1 MAEFLAFTVLGIVTG
16 SVYAIAASGL
26 VVTYTASG
34 IFNFAHGA
42 IGMFMAFTYWELL
55 VNRGFPTPVA
65 LIVVVLILAPLLGA
79 VIERLLMRNLQ
90 GSSAGTSLVVTIG
103 LLVALVGAAQSIW
116 PPATREVPQFLG
128 FGGFRLSGIFVSWHQ
143 VITLFVGIVVAIGL
157 RLLLFRTR
165 VGTAMRAVVDA
176 RDLAA
181 LNGARPDRISMLSW
195 AIGSSLAALAGILLA
210 PLLSL
215 DVIGLT
221 LLVVVAYAA
230 AMVGRLKSLPL
241 TFLGAMILGLGQ
253 SYLLGYQS
261 AFVSALNLEGISE
274 ILEDLRPALP
284 ALLLFAVLLV
294 MPEERLRAG
303 RLAGARAPR
312 VPGGL
317 QSLIG
322 AAIFVA
328 IAAVGSG
335 FLSEANRVTFGQ
347 GLALSLIMLSLVL
360 LTGYG
365 GQVSLCQMSF
375 VGLGAFAMGA
385 FGGDG
390 SPLGLLAAVA
400 IAAPVG
406 AIVALPA
413 LRLQGLYL
421 ALATMA
427 FALFMEVVVFP
438 NEAIFGIG
446 GGRNVGRLDL
456 LGLSFDGERAYF
468 VLLAVAFAL
477 MSLIVLALR
486 RGPFGRR
493 LAAMRDSPAAAT
505 TLGLNLTRTK
515 LAVFTI
521 SAGMAGLAGALF
533 AGVTEAAGP
542 QQFLMFQS
550 LPLLLA
556 AVIGGINSVTGA
568 LLGGMGLAL
577 LPVLQGFFPQ
587 LTGLVPLLVGLS
599 AMTLGR
605 NPNGMAW
612 FLFQTLGPLAF
623 WRRPGFG
630 RRPRSPKVESSTS
643 VEEVTPAAAAAD

>member
-1 MAEFLAFTVLGIVTG
+1 
-16 SVYAIAASGL
+16 
-26 VVTYTASG
+26 
-34 IFNFAHGA
+34 
-42 IGMFMAFTYWELL
+42 
-55 VNRGFPTPVA
+55 VNRGLPMPVA
-65 LIVVVLILAPLLGA
+65 LILVVLVLAPLLGA
-79 VIERLLMRNLQ
+79 VIERTLMRNLQ

-116 PPATREVPQFLG
+116 PPATREVPQFFG
-128 FGGFRLSGIFVSWHQ
+128 FAGFRLAAIFVSWHQ
-143 VITLFVGIVVAIGL
+143 VITLIVGVAVAVGL

-165 VGTAMRAVVDA
+165 LGTAMRAVVDA

-253 SYLLGYQS
+253 QYLLGYQGR
-261 AFVSALNLEGISE
+261 VVDALSLESISWVF
-274 ILEDLRPALP
+274 EDLRPALP
-284 ALLLFAVLLV
+284 ALLLFAVLIA

-303 RLAGARAPR
+303 RLATARAPR
-312 VPGGL
+312 VPGGWEAL
-317 QSLIG
+317 AG
-322 AAIFVA
+322 AALLVA
-328 IAAVGSG
+328 VAVLSG
-335 FLSEANRVTFGQ
+335 FLSDANRLTLAN
-347 GLALSLIMLSLVL
+347 GLSLSLIMLSLVL

-390 SPLGLLAAVA
+390 SPVGLLAAVA
-400 IAAPVG
+400 LAAPVG

-421 ALATMA
+421 ALATMS
-427 FALFMEVVVFP
+427 FALFMEVFVFP
-438 NEAIFGIG
+438 QEAIFSNLGSRDI
-446 GGRNVGRLDL
+446 GRLDL

-468 VLLAVAFAL
+468 VLMAVAFAL
-477 MSLIVLALR
+477 MSLLVLALR

-493 LAAMRDSPAAAT
+493 LAAMRDSPAAST

-515 LAVFTI
+515 LAAFTI
-521 SAGMAGLAGALF
+521 SAGMAGLAGALYGGLRGV
-533 AGVTEAAGP
+533 AGSTD
-542 QQFLMFQS
+542 FIMFQS

-568 LLGGMGLAL
+568 LLGGMSLAL
-577 LPVLQGFFPQ
+577 LPVLQGYFPG
-587 LTGLVPLLVGLS
+587 LTGLVPLLVGVS

-605 NPNGMAW
+605 NPNGIAF
-612 FLFQTLGPLAF
+612 FLFEVFGRFAF
-623 WRRPGFG
+623 WRRPGFL
-630 RRPRSPKVESSTS
+630 RRKRPQVPAR
-643 VEEVTPAAAAAD
+643 EVTGVAAAAD

>member
-16 SVYAIAASGL
+16 SIYAIAASGL

-55 VNRGFPTPVA
+55 VNRGLPMPLA
-65 LIVVVLILAPLLGA
+65 LALVVLVLAPLLGA
-79 VIERLLMRNLQ
+79 VIERTLMRNLQ

-116 PPATREVPQFLG
+116 PPATREVPQFFG
-128 FGGFRLSGIFVSWHQ
+128 FSGFRLAAIFVSWHQ
-143 VITLFVGIVVAIGL
+143 VITLVVGAAVAVGL

-165 VGTAMRAVVDA
+165 LGTAMRAVVDA

-253 SYLLGYQS
+253 QYLLGYQS
-261 AFVSALNLEGISE
+261 RVVETLSLESISWVF
-274 ILEDLRPALP
+274 EDLRPALP
-284 ALLLFAVLLV
+284 ALLLFAVLIA
-294 MPEERLRAG
+294 MPEERLRVG
-303 RLAGARAPR
+303 RLATARAPR
-312 VPGGL
+312 VPGGWEAL
-317 QSLIG
+317 VG
-322 AAIFVA
+322 AALLV
-328 IAAVGSG
+328 AAVSVLSG
-335 FLSEANRVTFGQ
+335 FVSDANRLTLAH
-347 GLALSLIMLSLVL
+347 GLSLSLIMLSLVL

-390 SPLGLLAAVA
+390 SPLGLLVAVVLT
-400 IAAPVG
+400 APIG

-421 ALATMA
+421 ALATMS
-427 FALFMEVVVFP
+427 FALFMEVFVFP
-438 NEAIFGIG
+438 QEAIFSNLGSRDI
-446 GGRNVGRLDL
+446 GRLDL

-468 VLLAVAFAL
+468 VLMAVAFGL
-477 MSLIVLALR
+477 MSLLVLALR

-493 LAAMRDSPAAAT
+493 LAAMRDSPAAST

-515 LAVFTI
+515 LAAFTI
-521 SAGMAGLAGALF
+521 SAGMAGLAGALYGGLRGV
-533 AGVTEAAGP
+533 AGSTD
-542 QQFLMFQS
+542 FIMFQS

-568 LLGGMGLAL
+568 LLGGMSLAL
-577 LPVLQGFFPQ
+577 LPVLQGYFPQ
-587 LTGLVPLLVGLS
+587 LTGLVPLLVGVS

-605 NPNGMAW
+605 NPNGIAF
-612 FLFQTLGPLAF
+612 FLFEVFGRFAF
-623 WRRPGFG
+623 WRRPGFL
-630 RRPRSPKVESSTS
+630 RRKRPQVPAR
-643 VEEVTPAAAAAD
+643 EVTGVAAAAD

>member
-1 MAEFLAFTVLGIVTG
+1 VAEFLAFTVLGIVTG
-16 SVYAIAASGL
+16 STYAIAASGL

-55 VNRGFPTPVA
+55 VNRGLPTPIA
-65 LIVVVLILAPLLGA
+65 LILVVLVLAPLLGA
-79 VIERLLMRNLQ
+79 LIERTLMRNLQ

-116 PPATREVPQFLG
+116 PPATREVPQFFG
-128 FGGFRLSGIFVSWHQ
+128 FDGFRAFDIFVTWHQ
-143 VITLFVGIVVAIGL
+143 LVTLAVAGAVAVGL

-165 VGTAMRAVVDA
+165 TGTAMRAVVDA

-181 LNGARPDRISMLSW
+181 LNGARPARISMLSW
-195 AIGSSLAALAGILLA
+195 AIGASLASLAGILLA
-210 PLLSL
+210 PTLSL

-253 SYLLGYQS
+253 NYLLGYQTTLIN
-261 AFVSALNLEGISE
+261 AINLDWLSP

-284 ALLLFAVLLV
+284 ALLLFALLLA
-294 MPEERLRAG
+294 MPEARLRAG

-312 VPGGL
+312 VPGR
-317 QSLIG
+317 IEAVVG
-322 AAIFVA
+322 AVLLV
-328 IAAVGSG
+328 AAVAVLSG
-335 FLSEANRVTFGQ
+335 FLSNANRLTVGHGFSI
-347 GLALSLIMLSLVL
+347 ALIMLSLVL

-365 GQVSLCQMSF
+365 GQVSLAQMSF

-390 SPLGLLAAVA
+390 SPLGLLAAVLLT
-400 IAAPVG
+400 APVG
-406 AIVALPA
+406 ALVALPA

-427 FALFMEVVVFP
+427 FALFMEHVVFP
-438 NEAIFGIG
+438 NESIFGIG
-446 GGRNVGRLDL
+446 GSVQVGRLDL
-456 LGLSFDGERAYF
+456 PFISFDSEQAYV

-477 MSLIVLALR
+477 MGLVVLALR
-486 RGPFGRR
+486 RGAFGRR
-493 LAAMRDSPAAAT
+493 LAAMRDSPAAST

-521 SAGMAGLAGALF
+521 SAGMAGLAGALYGGLREVPS
-533 AGVTEAAGP
+533 ATE
-542 QQFLMFQS
+542 FIMFQS
-550 LPLLLA
+550 LPILLA

-568 LLGGMGLAL
+568 LIGGMSLAL
-577 LPVLQGFFPQ
+577 LPVLAGYFPE
-587 LTGLVPLLVGLS
+587 LTGLTPLLVGLS

-612 FLFQTLGPLAF
+612 FLFKALGPLAF
-623 WRRPGFG
+623 WRRRGI
-630 RRPRSPKVESSTS
+630 RPAGPAPVLEAPPR
-643 VEEVTPAAAAAD
+643 EVTRVAAAAD